1 MEEVELTINE
11 QFKRDIMFDIYFS
24 KESYE
29 SLFILG
35 VSTYS
40 LAGDYIP
47 LFAYLWNMKVDDKIA
62 YLYSFRRGGHIYKK
76 DIKSHLNFMSIF
88 HTRIDDKFL
97 YQTYIEDDKIQAG
110 IFVSKEAFLNK
121 TPEELEVE
129 DFYIIMSSKIQN
141 NRNLSQY
148 KRFYNDLLKKYPNL
162 NYMVLN
168 KPELTIQPYGISID
182 EYLEFSVDN
191 MSYEEEEKLYANLS
205 DDVMSGKINI
215 TSYE

>member
-1 MEEVELTINE
+1 MEEEELTINE
-11 QFKRDIMFDIYFS
+11 QFKRDIVFDTYFS
-24 KESYE
+24 KESYRD
-29 SLFILG
+29 LFILG
-35 VSTYS
+35 NSTYL

-47 LFAYLWNMKVDDKIA
+47 LFAYLWNMKVDDKIV
-62 YLYSFRRGGHIYKK
+62 YLFSFRRSNRIFKK
-76 DIKSHLNFMSIF
+76 DIKHNLNFTSIF
-88 HTRIDDKFL
+88 HTNIYHTFL

-129 DFYIIMSSKIQN
+129 DFYVIMSSEIQN
-141 NRNLSQY
+141 NKNLSQY
-148 KRFYNDLLKKYPNL
+148 KRFYNDLLKKYPGL

-168 KPELTIQPYGISID
+168 KPELIVQPYNLPVN
-182 EYLEFSVDN
+182 EYFEFSVDD

>member
-1 MEEVELTINE
+1 MEEKELTINE

-24 KESYE
+24 KESYKN
-29 SLFILG
+29 LFVLG
-35 VSTYS
+35 VSTYL

-62 YLYSFRRGGHIYKK
+62 YLYSFRRGGRIYKK
-76 DIKSHLNFMSIF
+76 EIKSHLDFMSIF
-88 HTRIDDKFL
+88 HTRFDDKFL

-129 DFYIIMSSKIQN
+129 DFYIIMSSEIQN

-168 KPELTIQPYGISID
+168 KPELTIQPYGLSPD

-191 MSYEEEEKLYANLS
+191 ISYEEEEKLYANLS

>member
-1 MEEVELTINE
+1 MEEEELTINE
-11 QFKRDIMFDIYFS
+11 QFKRDIAFGIYFS
-24 KESYE
+24 EESYRD
-29 SLFILG
+29 LFILG
-35 VSTYS
+35 NSTCL

-47 LFAYLWNMKVDDKIA
+47 LFAYLWNMKVDDKIV
-62 YLYSFRRGGHIYKK
+62 YLFSFRRSRRIFKK
-76 DIKSHLNFMSIF
+76 DIKNHLNFTSIF
-88 HTRIDDKFL
+88 RTNIYHTFL
-97 YQTYIEDDKIQAG
+97 YQTYIEDDKIKAG

-129 DFYIIMSSKIQN
+129 DFYVIMSSEIQN
-141 NRNLSQY
+141 NKNLSQY
-148 KRFYNDLLKKYPNL
+148 KRFYNDLLKKYPGL

-168 KPELTIQPYGISID
+168 KPELIVQPYNLPVN
-182 EYLEFSVDN
+182 EYFEFSVDD

>member
-1 MEEVELTINE
+1 MEEEELTINE
-11 QFKRDIMFDIYFS
+11 QFKRDIVFDIYFS

-29 SLFILG
+29 NLFEIG
-35 VSTYS
+35 SSTYS

-47 LFAYLWNMKVDDKIA
+47 LFAYLWNMKVNDKIA
-62 YLYSFRRGGHIYKK
+62 YLFSFRRFFRIFKK
-76 DIKSHLNFMSIF
+76 DIKDNLDFMSIF
-88 HTRIDDKFL
+88 HTSFDDRFL

-121 TPEELEVE
+121 TPEELKVE
-129 DFYIIMSSKIQN
+129 DFYIIMSSEIQN
-141 NRNLSQY
+141 DKKLSQY
-148 KRFYNDLLKKYPNL
+148 KRFYNDLLKKYPGL

-168 KPELTIQPYGISID
+168 KPELIIQPYDLAID
-182 EYLEFSVDN
+182 KHFEFSVDD

-205 DDVMSGKINI
+205 DDVMNGKMNI

>member
-1 MEEVELTINE
+1 MEKELTINE
-11 QFKRDIMFDIYFS
+11 QFKRDIVFDIYFS

-29 SLFILG
+29 NLFEIG
-35 VSTYS
+35 SSTYS

-47 LFAYLWNMKVDDKIA
+47 LFAYLWNMKVNDKIA
-62 YLYSFRRGGHIYKK
+62 YLFSFRRFFRIFKK
-76 DIKSHLNFMSIF
+76 DIKDNLDFMSIF
-88 HTRIDDKFL
+88 HTSFDDRFL

-121 TPEELEVE
+121 TPEELKVE
-129 DFYIIMSSKIQN
+129 DFYIIMSSEIQN
-141 NRNLSQY
+141 NKNLSQY
-148 KRFYNDLLKKYPNL
+148 KRFYNDLLKKYPSL

-168 KPELTIQPYGISID
+168 KPELIIQPYGLNLD
-182 EYLEFSVDN
+182 EYLEFSVDD

-205 DDVMSGKINI
+205 DNIMNGKMNI

>member
-24 KESYE
+24 KESYKN
-29 SLFILG
+29 LFILG

-62 YLYSFRRGGHIYKK
+62 YLYSFRRGGYICKK

-88 HTRIDDKFL
+88 HTGLDNRFL

-129 DFYIIMSSKIQN
+129 DFYIIMSSEIQN

-168 KPELTIQPYGISID
+168 KPELTIRPYGFSID

>member
-88 HTRIDDKFL
+88 HTSIDDKFL
-97 YQTYIEDDKIQAG
+97 YQTYIEADKIQAG

>member
-1 MEEVELTINE
+1 
-11 QFKRDIMFDIYFS
+11 
-24 KESYE
+24 
-29 SLFILG
+29 
-35 VSTYS
+35 
-40 LAGDYIP
+40 
-47 LFAYLWNMKVDDKIA
+47 
-62 YLYSFRRGGHIYKK
+62 
-76 DIKSHLNFMSIF
+76 MSIF
-88 HTRIDDKFL
+88 HTGLDNRFL

-129 DFYIIMSSKIQN
+129 DFYIIMSSEIQN

-168 KPELTIQPYGISID
+168 KPELIIQPYGLSLD
-182 EYLEFSVDN
+182 KYLEFSVDN

>member
-1 MEEVELTINE
+1 MEKELTINE
-11 QFKRDIMFDIYFS
+11 QFKRDIVFDIYFS

-29 SLFILG
+29 NLFEIG
-35 VSTYS
+35 SSTYS

-47 LFAYLWNMKVDDKIA
+47 LFAYLWNMKVNDKIA
-62 YLYSFRRGGHIYKK
+62 YLFSFRRFFRIFKK
-76 DIKSHLNFMSIF
+76 DIKDNLDFMSIF
-88 HTRIDDKFL
+88 HTSFDDRFL

-129 DFYIIMSSKIQN
+129 DFYIIMSSEIQN
-141 NRNLSQY
+141 NKNLSQY
-148 KRFYNDLLKKYPNL
+148 NRFYNNLLKKYPGL

-168 KPELTIQPYGISID
+168 KPELIIQPYGLNLD
-182 EYLEFSVDN
+182 EYLEFSVDD

-205 DDVMSGKINI
+205 DNIMNGKMNI